1 MKRLANRQNII
12 IYLFILSA
20 VVLIF
25 RAAQLQIFDSSYR
38 DQAERTT
45 LDKNTRYPARGL
57 VYDRTKKLLVAN
69 SPIYDIEAIYN
80 NVSSKMDTSL
90 FCNLLEISKEDFE
103 NRLNKNW
110 SDPRYSKSN
119 RFIFLNKIDPN
130 IFAKFREHLY
140 NFPGFYPVIR
150 NIRYYPHNAGAHAL
164 GYLSEVNY
172 KNIDLNPE
180 EYKSGD
186 LIGASGLEKKYEDEL
201 KGHKGFEYIL
211 KDNLGRDVG
220 RFNEGR
226 LDSFAT
232 EGEDIQL
239 SLDLD
244 LQAYGEKLMQNKK
257 GAIIALEPSSGEI
270 LAMVSA
276 PSFDPN
282 SLSFSKDR
290 GEAFTKLANDTINK
304 PLYNRAVNAK
314 YPPGSIFKPIFSLIA
329 LHHGTTWA
337 NRTIRCNGI
346 FKLSRNSKDVQKCHS
361 HTTPYN
367 ITMAIQHSCNVYYY
381 TLMREFVDQY
391 SYDSP
396 GRGIDTLMN
405 YLSKFGLG
413 SKLGV
418 DFTYENDGSIPYS
431 SYYDELY
438 RITAPNG
445 WKSSY
450 ITSLGIGQGE
460 FEFTT
465 IQMANLAASIAN
477 RGYYYTPHFIK
488 SFISSNKEIPKRFK
502 EKKYTGIDQEHFIPV
517 INGMEKAVTSGTAG
531 GAHSRDYVV
540 CGKTGTSQ
548 NPHGEDHSV
557 FIAFAPK
564 DNPKIAI
571 AVYVENAGWGNSY
584 GAPIA
589 GLMIEKYLKGEISAY
604 KKWQEE
610 RMFEAD
616 LLNRDKL

>member
-1 MKRLANRQNII
+1 
-12 IYLFILSA
+12 
-20 VVLIF
+20 
-25 RAAQLQIFDSSYR
+25 
-38 DQAERTT
+38 
-45 LDKNTRYPARGL
+45 
-57 VYDRTKKLLVAN
+57 
-69 SPIYDIEAIYN
+69 
-80 NVSSKMDTSL
+80 
-90 FCNLLEISKEDFE
+90 
-103 NRLNKNW
+103 
-110 SDPRYSKSN
+110 
-119 RFIFLNKIDPN
+119 
-130 IFAKFREHLY
+130 
-140 NFPGFYPVIR
+140 
-150 NIRYYPHNAGAHAL
+150 
-164 GYLSEVNY
+164 
-172 KNIDLNPE
+172 
-180 EYKSGD
+180 
-186 LIGASGLEKKYEDEL
+186 
-201 KGHKGFEYIL
+201 
-211 KDNLGRDVG
+211 
-220 RFNEGR
+220 
-226 LDSFAT
+226 
-232 EGEDIQL
+232 
-239 SLDLD
+239 
-244 LQAYGEKLMQNKK
+244 
-257 GAIIALEPSSGEI
+257 
-270 LAMVSA
+270 
-276 PSFDPN
+276 
-282 SLSFSKDR
+282 
-290 GEAFTKLANDTINK
+290 
-304 PLYNRAVNAK
+304 
-314 YPPGSIFKPIFSLIA
+314 
-329 LHHGTTWA
+329 
-337 NRTIRCNGI
+337 
-346 FKLSRNSKDVQKCHS
+346 
-361 HTTPYN
+361 
-367 ITMAIQHSCNVYYY
+367 MAIQHSCNVYYY

-391 SYDSP
+391 SYDNP
-396 GRGIDTLMN
+396 GRGIDTLMK
-405 YLSKFGLG
+405 YLSNFGLG

-465 IQMANLAASIAN
+465 LQMANLAASIAN

-502 EKKYTGIDQEHFIPV
+502 EKKYAGIDQEHFIPV
-517 INGMEKAVTSGTAG
+517 INGMEKAVTAGTAG